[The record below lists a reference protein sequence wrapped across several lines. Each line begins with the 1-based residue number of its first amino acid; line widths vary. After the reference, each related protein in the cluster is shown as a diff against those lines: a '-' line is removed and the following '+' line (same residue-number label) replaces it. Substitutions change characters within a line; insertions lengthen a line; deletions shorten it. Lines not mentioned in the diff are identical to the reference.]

1 MRSEFLGLE
10 NATLFFQ
17 VLTEDTEPD
26 AFGNVPAPVFKPRK
40 VDAFLKVTTNPD
52 VVRTLQNDPRTEADS
67 IALKGYCVEP
77 MILPSVIAEEMEAE
91 LTFNRR
97 PGKFILININPPY
110 GRDGIGGLIEK
121 EAGISIVGWFTP
133 DRQQ

>member
-10 NATLFFQ
+10 NAILYFQ

-26 AFGNVPAPVFKPRK
+26 AFGNVPAPVYKPRK
-40 VDAFLKVTTNPD
+40 IDAFLKSTTDPGI
-52 VVRTLQNDPRTEADS
+52 VRTLQQDPRAEADS
-67 IALKGYCVEP
+67 VALKGYCVEP
-77 MILPSVIAEEMEAE
+77 MILPSAIVEEMEAE

-97 PGKFILININPPY
+97 PGKFLLISINPPY

-121 EAGISIVGWFTP
+121 EAGTSIVGWFTP